1 VATSRETRLSECG
14 NPRRKPKSHIPISR
28 TYRDLAP
35 LLWLRLIV
43 VIPPLLFESKTQVV
57 LLRGKLAV
65 AYPTYDAA
73 GRE

>member
-1 VATSRETRLSECG
+1 MCRIGTRVTRELDSGPHSE
-14 NPRRKPKSHIPISR
+14 K

-35 LLWLRLIV
+35 LLWLRLIE
-43 VIPPLLFESKTQVV
+43 VIPPVLFESKTQVV

-73 GRE
+73 VRE